1 MEYSILKKLNSPQ
14 TTLFLS
20 SMALAVVSGSLVAS
34 LNTTVFAN
42 DGMHTKPAHQMDKHG
57 HHHSKKWQEKWDSMT
72 PEQQAQAKARHAKM
86 KEKWDSMSPEEK
98 KQARQFHQARK
109 EAWKNMSPEERE
121 AKKAEWK
128 SMSPEERHAAMK
140 ERKQEWLKNNNN

>member
-1 MEYSILKKLNSPQ
+1 MKKPNNSPA
-14 TTLFLS
+14 TLFLS
-20 SMALAVVSGSLVAS
+20 AMVLAVVSGSLVAS
-34 LNTTVFAN
+34 LNSAAFAI
-42 DGMHTKPAHQMDKHG
+42 DGMHTKPAHQMDKHE
-57 HHHSKKWQEKWDSMT
+57 HNHSKKWQK
-72 PEQQAQAKARHAKM
+72 
-86 KEKWDSMSPEEK
+86 KWDSMSPEEK

-140 ERKQEWLKNNNN
+140 ERKQEWLKKQQ